1 MLKKMLPI
9 FALAPVFAVGA
20 VEAWR
25 VHLPWVTAMIAV
37 GYAGFLLAYARA
49 PRAR

>member
-1 MLKKMLPI
+1 MLKKMAPI
-9 FALAPVFAVGA
+9 FAIAPVFVVAA
-20 VEAWR
+20 AEAWR

-37 GYAGFLLAYARA
+37 GYAGFLLAYAKA